1 MSSQI
6 QTLVVMFGVMQLT
19 SRLDL
24 EDPEIVGKIRLA
36 YAVAQGT
43 VLAILGIIYFRIKA
57 KNDRTELKYTEPS
70 PPFTNEPGK
79 KIVTT
84 VQDYD
89 TAQIWTQLQQTLM
102 GVGIMG
108 FMHYK
113 WGYVQ
118 PLVFQCIIPLKT
130 FFSTQL
136 VQVHLFGKE
145 ALGDLRRPWAKENP
159 MAGLLGSNNANATE
173 VVDKREERR
182 ERKKQE
188 KAAAAGK
195 NE

>member
-6 QTLVVMFGVMQLT
+6 QTLVIMFGVMQLT
-19 SRLDL
+19 SRMDL
-24 EDPEIVGKIRLA
+24 EDPEIIGKIRLA
-36 YAVAQGT
+36 YAVAQGSVLA
-43 VLAILGIIYFRIKA
+43 VLAIVFFRIKS
-57 KNDRTELKYTEPS
+57 KNDRSELKYTEPS
-70 PPFTNEPGK
+70 PPFSSEPGK

-89 TAQIWTQLQQTLM
+89 VAQIWTQLQQTVM
-102 GVGIMG
+102 GLAIMG

-145 ALGDLRRPWAKENP
+145 PIGNLRRPWAKENP
-159 MAGLLGSNNANATE
+159 MAGLMGSNNPNATE

-182 ERKKQE
+182 ERKKLE
-188 KAAAAGK
+188 KAAASGK
-195 NE
+195 TE